1 MLKYASISRLV
12 MTPVMAALIILVL
25 LNVASLYKSFAVL
38 NQFDE
43 MENSLVQYER
53 DVTAIL
59 NTFKTQ
65 VQEWKNTLL
74 RGYDDE
80 SREKYWK
87 RFQQREQEVQS
98 GFKLLLN
105 NTSIHP
111 STKTNIRAFLVA
123 HDKMAAKYREGYQA
137 FVDAG
142 FNAKVGDAY
151 VKGID
156 REPAQLLETVAK
168 DIANQSFDA
177 FASMR
182 TDTRRTLW
190 IILFAA
196 LALSALTAVYV
207 INRLRNQ
214 LIKPIKNIAG
224 FISGLAHSRYD
235 NALNYQSDHELGV
248 LANSARALQEKLKTS
263 VHELRQAESQVGIA
277 VATLRDVSAAILNGA
292 EDQHHNSQ
300 SLNTSTEKLGEI
312 VQSLV
317 AITDQV
323 AAATKQSEDNVGECF
338 TTFSKANEGFSQLAR
353 TVNESS
359 DIFDA
364 LQSRSN
370 NILKV
375 VNVIN
380 EIADQTNLLALN
392 AAIEAARAGEHGRGF
407 AVVADEVRALAAKTQ
422 QSTREINDILSSFE
436 SEARGAVTAMQAGKS
451 LADINAKEA
460 SVALET
466 LHLVV
471 QSIKE
476 TASVVDALNAAAD
489 EQEVVLGRV
498 EEVINSSI
506 SSSERYHE
514 LSRRND
520 ISDAVRE
527 METNVQRVVS
537 SLTS

>member
-182 TDTRRTLW
+182 TDTVARCGLSFSLHSHYRR
-190 IILFAA
+190 
-196 LALSALTAVYV
+196 
-207 INRLRNQ
+207 
-214 LIKPIKNIAG
+214 
-224 FISGLAHSRYD
+224 
-235 NALNYQSDHELGV
+235 
-248 LANSARALQEKLKTS
+248 
-263 VHELRQAESQVGIA
+263 
-277 VATLRDVSAAILNGA
+277 
-292 EDQHHNSQ
+292 
-300 SLNTSTEKLGEI
+300 
-312 VQSLV
+312 
-317 AITDQV
+317 
-323 AAATKQSEDNVGECF
+323 
-338 TTFSKANEGFSQLAR
+338 
-353 TVNESS
+353 
-359 DIFDA
+359 
-364 LQSRSN
+364 
-370 NILKV
+370 
-375 VNVIN
+375 
-380 EIADQTNLLALN
+380 
-392 AAIEAARAGEHGRGF
+392 
-407 AVVADEVRALAAKTQ
+407 
-422 QSTREINDILSSFE
+422 
-436 SEARGAVTAMQAGKS
+436 
-451 LADINAKEA
+451 
-460 SVALET
+460 
-466 LHLVV
+466 
-471 QSIKE
+471 
-476 TASVVDALNAAAD
+476 
-489 EQEVVLGRV
+489 
-498 EEVINSSI
+498 
-506 SSSERYHE
+506 
-514 LSRRND
+514 
-520 ISDAVRE
+520 
-527 METNVQRVVS
+527 
-537 SLTS
+537 